1 MSSNK
6 ISNSAPDID
15 KFLWSK
21 VREGDTEAFQ
31 FLFEKYY
38 AVLCL
43 LSKRYTNDIDSSRE
57 IIQGL
62 FIKLW
67 EKRSE
72 LTISVSVKSYLYQS
86 ARFNT
91 IRHVYNNRRF
101 AGMSETK
108 QEQAF
113 EDHIEYAELQEKI
126 IRTIDALP
134 DQCKRVFKL
143 SRFEHFKQNEIAQ
156 LLGISIKTVESHI
169 RKALRLLEQ
178 KLQEDFV

>member
-1 MSSNK
+1 
-6 ISNSAPDID
+6 
-15 KFLWSK
+15 
-21 VREGDTEAFQ
+21 
-31 FLFEKYY
+31 
-38 AVLCL
+38 
-43 LSKRYTNDIDSSRE
+43 
-57 IIQGL
+57 
-62 FIKLW
+62 
-67 EKRSE
+67 
-72 LTISVSVKSYLYQS
+72 
-86 ARFNT
+86 
-91 IRHVYNNRRF
+91 
-101 AGMSETK
+101 MSETK